1 MVPPIIAAMP
11 TKAQNPGSACGNHG
25 VTKAPKAPPKI
36 SNGASTP
43 PDVPEPSA
51 MDQIATLTN
60 SNTSTAC
67 NARSPASRWRMLS

>member
-11 TKAQNPGSACGNHG
+11 SKAQQPASACGSQG
-25 VTKAPKAPPKI
+25 VASAPSAPPKI

-43 PDVPEPSA
+43 PDVPDPRA
-51 MDQIATLTN
+51 IDQIATFTTSS
-60 SNTSTAC
+60 SNTAW